1 MSKYDDI
8 INLPHHVSKNRT
20 PMSME
25 NRAAQFAPFAALTG
39 HDEALAETARLTTPK
54 KLLSDDEMAS
64 LTRELARVI
73 EQVPE
78 QEEYTFVYFVPDTQ
92 KDGGKYVSITGTA
105 KKYEEVTRALTLSDG
120 RVLLI
125 DNILS
130 IRRLVLRSFN
140 RLYQSLVHQNT
151 QRPGARIKTYPCNE
165 SVIVL

>member
-1 MSKYDDI
+1 MPMEQPRKNVTNRLEGTMSKYDDI

-39 HDEALAETARLTTPK
+39 HDEAIAETARLTTPK

-64 LTRELARVI
+64 LTSLTRKLARVI
-73 EQVPE
+73 EQIPG

-120 RVLLI
+120 KVLLI

-130 IRRLVLRSFN
+130 IKRHGTPEL
-140 RLYQSLVHQNT
+140 
-151 QRPGARIKTYPCNE
+151 
-165 SVIVL
+165 

>member
-1 MSKYDDI
+1 MPMEQPRKNVTNRLEGTMSKYDDI

-64 LTRELARVI
+64 LTRKLTRVI
-73 EQVPE
+73 EQIPG
-78 QEEYTFVYFVPDTQ
+78 QEEYTFMYFVPDIQ
-92 KDGGKYVSITGTA
+92 KEGGKYVSITGTV
-105 KKYEEVTRALTLSDG
+105 KKYDEVARTLTLSEET
-120 RVLLI
+120 VLLI

-130 IRRLVLRSFN
+130 IRRHGTPDF
-140 RLYQSLVHQNT
+140 
-151 QRPGARIKTYPCNE
+151 
-165 SVIVL
+165 

>member
-39 HDEALAETARLTTPK
+39 HDEALAKTARQTTPK

-64 LTRELARVI
+64 LTRKLARVI
-73 EQVPE
+73 EQVPG
-78 QEEYTFVYFVPDTQ
+78 QEEYTFMYFVPDVQ
-92 KDGGKYVSITGTA
+92 KEGGKYVSITGTV
-105 KKYEEVTRALTLSDG
+105 KKYDEVARTITLSDG
-120 RVLLI
+120 KVLLI

-130 IRRLVLRSFN
+130 IRRHGTPDF
-140 RLYQSLVHQNT
+140 
-151 QRPGARIKTYPCNE
+151 
-165 SVIVL
+165 

>member
-54 KLLSDDEMAS
+54 S

-130 IRRLVLRSFN
+130 IRRLDTPEF
-140 RLYQSLVHQNT
+140 
-151 QRPGARIKTYPCNE
+151 
-165 SVIVL
+165 

>member
-39 HDEALAETARLTTPK
+39 HDEELAKTARQTTPK

-64 LTRELARVI
+64 LTRKLARVI
-73 EQVPE
+73 EQVPG
-78 QEEYTFVYFVPDTQ
+78 QEEYTFMYFVPDVQ
-92 KDGGKYVSITGTA
+92 KEGGKYVSITGTV
-105 KKYEEVTRALTLSDG
+105 KKYDEVARTITLSDG
-120 RVLLI
+120 KVLLI

-130 IRRLVLRSFN
+130 IRRHGTPDF
-140 RLYQSLVHQNT
+140 
-151 QRPGARIKTYPCNE
+151 
-165 SVIVL
+165 

>member
-54 KLLSDDEMAS
+54 KLLSDDEMES
-64 LTRELARVI
+64 LTRKLTRVI
-73 EQVPE
+73 EQVPG
-78 QEEYTFVYFVPDTQ
+78 QEEYTFMYFVPDIQ
-92 KDGGKYVSITGTA
+92 KEGGKYVSITGTV
-105 KKYEEVTRALTLSDG
+105 KKYDEVARTLTLSEET
-120 RVLLI
+120 VLLI

-130 IRRLVLRSFN
+130 IRRHGTPDF
-140 RLYQSLVHQNT
+140 
-151 QRPGARIKTYPCNE
+151 
-165 SVIVL
+165 

>member
-1 MSKYDDI
+1 MPMEQPRKNVTNRLEGTMSKYDDI

-54 KLLSDDEMAS
+54 KLLSDDEMTS

-130 IRRLVLRSFN
+130 IRRLDTPEF
-140 RLYQSLVHQNT
+140 
-151 QRPGARIKTYPCNE
+151 
-165 SVIVL
+165 

>member
-39 HDEALAETARLTTPK
+39 HDEALAETARL
-54 KLLSDDEMAS
+54 LSDDEMAS
-64 LTRELARVI
+64 LTRKLTRVI
-73 EQVPE
+73 EQIPG

-105 KKYEEVTRALTLSDG
+105 KKYDEVTRTITLSDG
-120 RVLLI
+120 KVLLI

-130 IRRLVLRSFN
+130 IRRHGTPEL
-140 RLYQSLVHQNT
+140 
-151 QRPGARIKTYPCNE
+151 
-165 SVIVL
+165 